1 VTEALH
7 GLRRNPVM
15 TAAAV
20 LTVAVSL
27 SLLGAALMLR
37 GEITRMQAFYY
48 TKIEVSVFLTADVT
62 DAQRQAV
69 RETLHSLPVV
79 KHIDYESQ
87 QEAYRRYLLQ
97 FKDQPDL
104 IAAASATALPE
115 SFRVKLVDPTQYPQ
129 VASALQGTP
138 GVDEVQDQKKILDKL
153 FGILDGLRNAALSL
167 AAVQVL
173 AAALLISNTIRV
185 SAHTRRRETTL
196 MRLVGASRLQIQLPF
211 LLEGVASGVAGAAA
225 AVVLLAL
232 GKVLLLD
239 RALRPIFDSGA
250 LPAVRW
256 SDVLGQFPVLLA
268 LGIVLSAIAS
278 LLSARRYVRT

>member
-1 VTEALH
+1 
-7 GLRRNPVM
+7 M

-37 GEITRMQAFYY
+37 GEITQMQAFYY

-62 DAQRQAV
+62 DAQRNAV
-69 RETLHSLPVV
+69 RETLHSLPIV
-79 KHIDYESQ
+79 KRVDYESQ

-104 IAAASATALPE
+104 IAAASEGSLPE
-115 SFRVKLVDPTQYPQ
+115 SFRVKLVDPTQYAQ
-129 VASALQGTP
+129 VASALQGAP
-138 GVDEVQDQKKILDKL
+138 GVDQVVDQKKILDKL
-153 FGILDGLRNAALSL
+153 FGILDGLRNAALAL

-196 MRLVGASRLQIQLPF
+196 MRLVGATRTQIQLPF
-211 LLEGVASGVAGAAA
+211 LLEGVASGVAGASA
-225 AVVLLAL
+225 AVMLLAL

-239 RALRPIFDSGA
+239 RALHPIFGSGA
-250 LPAVRW
+250 LPAVHW
-256 SDVLGQFPVLLA
+256 SDVLGQFPVLLG
-268 LGIVLSAIAS
+268 LGVVLSALAS